1 MRIIMDSKIVS
12 YLVILVSIYFRVELL
27 KTEVDSILY
36 NYEKVELTW
45 WYSGKIVT
53 FCGGGFFFF
62 FCKMIIGINW

>member
-45 WYSGKIVT
+45 
-53 FCGGGFFFF
+53 
-62 FCKMIIGINW
+62 